1 MPGHRESTGRSAASR
16 RGRTR
21 LTLLAQYA
29 LTGVVTGCF
38 LILATIGFS
47 LTRQVEGFL
56 NIAHA
61 EMLGVSAFITWGLNA
76 AAGWH
81 IVPSAVTAIIAT
93 AFVGLFIGRA
103 VYDPI
108 RRMGPAV
115 VLIASVGV
123 AYVIAG
129 LMHMI
134 VGTGIR
140 TLDIPL
146 ATSYRAFGLRITNYQ
161 MIVVALAALSSVSLA
176 LFLNRTKTGLAIR
189 AMASNP
195 ELAASRGIDVRQTSR
210 ATWLLSSG
218 LAGLSGVMLA
228 LVATL
233 STDIAFGQI
242 LQILAVAILAG
253 LGSLYS
259 VIVAGLIVGIAMDVS
274 VFFIPAGYRPLI
286 AFAVVIIALVLRPEG
301 LSMKRAS

>member
-1 MPGHRESTGRSAASR
+1 M
-16 RGRTR
+16 
-21 LTLLAQYA
+21 TLLAQYA

-76 AAGWH
+76 GAGWP
-81 IVPSAVTAIIAT
+81 IIPSAVVAIVAT
-93 AFVGLFIGRA
+93 AVIGLFIGRV

-108 RRMGPAV
+108 RKLGPAV
-115 VLIASVGV
+115 VLISSVGV

-129 LMHMI
+129 LMHAI
-134 VGTGIR
+134 IGTGIR

-146 ATSYRAFGLRITNYQ
+146 ATTYKFFGLRITNYQ
-161 MIVVALAALSSVSLA
+161 MIVVGLAALTGISLA
-176 LFLNRTKTGLAIR
+176 LFLNRTRTGLAIR
-189 AMASNP
+189 AMSANP

-218 LAGLSGVMLA
+218 LAGLAGVMLA
-228 LVATL
+228 LIATL
-233 STDIAFGQI
+233 STDIAFHQI

-274 VFFIPAGYRPLI
+274 VFWIPAGYRPLI
-286 AFAVVIIALVLRPEG
+286 AFSVVIIALLVRPEG
-301 LSMKRAS
+301 LSMKRRS

>member
-1 MPGHRESTGRSAASR
+1 MA
-16 RGRTR
+16 
-21 LTLLAQYA
+21 LLAQYA

-76 AAGWH
+76 VAGWPF
-81 IVPSAVTAIIAT
+81 VPAAAVAVVVTAVI
-93 AFVGLFIGRA
+93 GLGIGRL
-103 VYDPI
+103 VYDPM
-108 RRMGPAV
+108 RRLGPAV
-115 VLIASVGV
+115 LLITSVGV

-129 LMHMI
+129 VMHAI
-134 VGTGIR
+134 IGTGIR
-140 TLDIPL
+140 SLDVPL
-146 ATSYRAFGLRITNYQ
+146 ATSYKAFGLRITDYQ
-161 MIVVALAALSSVSLA
+161 MAVVALAALTGISLA
-176 LFLNRTKTGLAIR
+176 LFMNRTRTGLAIR
-189 AMASNP
+189 AMSANP

-218 LAGLSGVMLA
+218 LAGLAGVMLA
-228 LVATL
+228 LIATL
-233 STDIAFGQI
+233 STDIAFNQI

-259 VIVAGLIVGIAMDVS
+259 VIIAGLIVGIAMDVS
-274 VFFIPAGYRPLI
+274 VYFIPAGYRPLI
-286 AFAVVIIALVLRPEG
+286 AFLVVILALLVRPEG
-301 LSMKRAS
+301 LSGRARS

>member
-1 MPGHRESTGRSAASR
+1 MS
-16 RGRTR
+16 
-21 LTLLAQYA
+21 LLAQYA

-76 AAGWH
+76 VAGWPF
-81 IVPSAVTAIIAT
+81 IPAAAAAVVAT
-93 AFVGLFIGRA
+93 ALIGLGIGRL
-103 VYDPI
+103 VYDPM
-108 RRMGPAV
+108 RRLGPAV
-115 VLIASVGV
+115 LLITSVGV

-129 LMHMI
+129 VMHAI
-134 VGTGIR
+134 IGTGIR
-140 TLDIPL
+140 SLDVPL
-146 ATSYRAFGLRITNYQ
+146 ATTYKAFGLRITDYQ
-161 MIVVALAALSSVSLA
+161 VAVVALAALTGISLA
-176 LFLNRTKTGLAIR
+176 LFMNRTRTGLAIR
-189 AMASNP
+189 AMSANP

-218 LAGLSGVMLA
+218 LAGLAGVMLA
-228 LVATL
+228 LIATL
-233 STDIAFGQI
+233 STDIAFNQI

-274 VFFIPAGYRPLI
+274 VYFIPAGYRPLI
-286 AFAVVIIALVLRPEG
+286 AFLVVILALLVRPEG
-301 LSMKRAS
+301 LSGKARS